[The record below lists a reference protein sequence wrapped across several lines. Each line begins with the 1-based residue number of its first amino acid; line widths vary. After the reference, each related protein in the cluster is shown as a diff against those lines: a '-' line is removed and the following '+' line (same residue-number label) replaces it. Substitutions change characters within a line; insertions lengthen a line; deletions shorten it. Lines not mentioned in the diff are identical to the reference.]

1 MLTGRAPLVSR
12 WWRGQM
18 QDDVGQTC
26 DTPQACGLIKIGK
39 DRAGAE
45 IAPEDTLRRVAD
57 ERENAV
63 VAQQARQDAA
73 RDVTATDD
81 QEFLHCAILP
91 DSDISGEAMSFQVSI
106 QPSRHSFQ
114 AEPDETILEA
124 ALRQGLSLPYG
135 CRDGVCGSC
144 RGKVLT
150 GEFEHGKAQLEVLS
164 DADRR
169 AGFALFCCAQ
179 ARSDLCIESRE
190 ARSLADIPVRTLPAR
205 VHKLTRAAP
214 DVMIL
219 ELKLPANERLRFLAG
234 QYVDIL
240 LKEGRRRAFSLANAP
255 HDDAVLQLHVRHV
268 PGGQFTGH
276 VFNTMKERD
285 IGRLRRPQGSFFQR
299 EDSTKPMLLVAGGT
313 GFAPIKA
320 IVEHAIAEESQRPMH
335 VYWGGRGRAD
345 LYLLELAQQWP
356 LLHANIRFTPVL
368 SDLPT
373 EAQWDGRT
381 GLVHHV
387 ALADHT
393 DLSDYQAYVC
403 GSPAMVAAARQD
415 FLARCDLPA
424 DEFFADSFDFAA
436 DTLAAIDAP
445 THLNT
450 RLDPHE

>member
-1 MLTGRAPLVSR
+1 MG
-12 WWRGQM
+12 
-18 QDDVGQTC
+18 
-26 DTPQACGLIKIGK
+26 
-39 DRAGAE
+39 
-45 IAPEDTLRRVAD
+45 
-57 ERENAV
+57 
-63 VAQQARQDAA
+63 
-73 RDVTATDD
+73 
-81 QEFLHCAILP
+81 
-91 DSDISGEAMSFQVSI
+91 FQVRVE
-106 QPSRHSFQ
+106 PGRHSFQ
-114 AEPDETILEA
+114 AESDETILEA

-135 CRDGVCGSC
+135 CRNGFCGSC

-150 GEFEHGKAQLEVLS
+150 GEVEHGAAPIEVLS
-164 DADRR
+164 NADRA
-169 AGFALFCCAQ
+169 AGFALFCCAM
-179 ARSDLCIESRE
+179 ARSDLRIESRE
-190 ARSLADIPVRTLPAR
+190 VRSFEDIPIRTLPAR
-205 VHKLTRAAP
+205 VQRLIRAAP
-214 DVMIL
+214 DVMIV
-219 ELKLPANERLRFLAG
+219 ELKLAANERLQFLAG

-240 LKEGRRRAFSLANAP
+240 LKDGRRRAFSLANAP
-255 HDDAVLQLHVRHV
+255 HADTCLQLHIRHA
-268 PGGQFTGH
+268 PGGQFTTQ
-276 VFNTMKERD
+276 VFEIMKERD
-285 IGRLRRPQGSFFQR
+285 ILRLRGPLGTFILR
-299 EDSTKPMLLVAGGT
+299 EESPKPMLLIAGGT

-436 DTLAAIDAP
+436 DTLDAIDAP